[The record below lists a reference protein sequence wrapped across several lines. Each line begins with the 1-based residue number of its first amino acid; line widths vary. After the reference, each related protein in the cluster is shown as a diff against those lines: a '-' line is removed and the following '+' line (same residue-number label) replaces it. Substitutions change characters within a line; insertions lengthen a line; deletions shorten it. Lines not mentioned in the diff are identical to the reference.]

1 MGEIEASHA
10 SIVSIL
16 EQEKTSHTETIEKLE
31 KVEASH
37 IVTLSELEKGIALIG
52 EIQAELSTEKSN
64 ASGVS
69 LGYLNYRKGHILKE
83 NVCFF

>member
-64 ASGVS
+64 VSGVS
-69 LGYLNYRKGHILKE
+69 HG
-83 NVCFF
+83 